1 MIGSDFDDFRQRY
14 DDLHVNYWSN
24 WLSVDEL
31 RCWYQERLHAIV
43 AHVQQNSPF
52 YRERLRDVVA
62 SSLTLENLRD
72 LPFTTGDD
80 LRDAM
85 HDILCGK
92 LSDASN
98 AQLAEAWRQVI
109 ECHFPDE
116 APIVGI
122 LGSTEIHS
130 FGDTLGDICWR
141 LGVCNAKIWPHSPVI
156 GLPKCMQLIRDLRPG
171 ILAAS
176 PGMFLSLAKAAER
189 LGYDPV
195 RDFAVRVLMMSGE
208 LCTPALRNNIRSL
221 WGAEP
226 YDSLYGSPETLVIAA
241 TDRRNRLV
249 PHRLNYLFEVLDPAT
264 GASKGEQGDGELC
277 VTLLIDG
284 VKPLIRY
291 RTGDLVSIQPTGSAT
306 LADAFT
312 ISVMGRVRDRIVL
325 NDRALTTGEIEQAV
339 LDGVTLCLG
348 YRLVISRTA
357 GHDSLT
363 IRLEMSRR
371 STASPHDLI
380 AGIRDRV
387 RERLDCEAAVML
399 GEDADRPIDLGG
411 WFSWKEAR
419 IVDHRSLTAD
429 ARLIPAQ

>member
-24 WLSVDEL
+24 RLSVDEL

-357 GHDSLT
+357 
-363 IRLEMSRR
+363 R
-371 STASPHDLI
+371 
-380 AGIRDRV
+380 
-387 RERLDCEAAVML
+387 
-399 GEDADRPIDLGG
+399 
-411 WFSWKEAR
+411 AR
-419 IVDHRSLTAD
+419 QPDHQA
-429 ARLIPAQ
+429 